1 LAIAVGDTHS
11 IVHQPASGDI
21 LAPFIDRRDGVA
33 SRQGD
38 DPIAPAVEEDV
49 CRHHKRT
56 NPPYFHIR
64 ECCFHIVVVGGLDDL
79 QFHASGARGR
89 LPIRHFGRR
98 AGKIRIDQY
107 SNHGCVGNEFAQQ
120 FDSIRHECLRKKG
133 HTGDIATRPVETGD
147 EAVPDEIGRG
157 KNNWNR
163 RACSL
168 GRQCGRRAAGEDRG
182 DMITDQI
189 SRKRRQAIILTIR

>member
-1 LAIAVGDTHS
+1 MPSARAATCTSLVWDSEVGF
-11 IVHQPASGDI
+11 PA
-21 LAPFIDRRDGVA
+21 L
-33 SRQGD
+33 
-38 DPIAPAVEEDV
+38 
-49 CRHHKRT
+49 
-56 NPPYFHIR
+56 IR
-64 ECCFHIVVVGGLDDL
+64 NSDN
-79 QFHASGARGR
+79 SGAR
-89 LPIRHFGRR
+89 
-98 AGKIRIDQY
+98 DQ
-107 SNHGCVGNEFAQQ
+107 HPQRFQPFCP
-120 FDSIRHECLRKKG
+120 ECGDNKTHAR
-133 HTGDIATRPVETGD
+133 DIAAGTVETGD

>member
-1 LAIAVGDTHS
+1 MMTALTRCWTKLAKAASMVRSLLAFSTRSSMPSARAATCTSLVWDSEVGF
-11 IVHQPASGDI
+11 PA
-21 LAPFIDRRDGVA
+21 L
-33 SRQGD
+33 
-38 DPIAPAVEEDV
+38 
-49 CRHHKRT
+49 
-56 NPPYFHIR
+56 IR
-64 ECCFHIVVVGGLDDL
+64 NSDN
-79 QFHASGARGR
+79 SGAR
-89 LPIRHFGRR
+89 
-98 AGKIRIDQY
+98 DQ
-107 SNHGCVGNEFAQQ
+107 HPQRFQPFCP
-120 FDSIRHECLRKKG
+120 ECGDNKTHAR
-133 HTGDIATRPVETGD
+133 DIAAGTVETGD